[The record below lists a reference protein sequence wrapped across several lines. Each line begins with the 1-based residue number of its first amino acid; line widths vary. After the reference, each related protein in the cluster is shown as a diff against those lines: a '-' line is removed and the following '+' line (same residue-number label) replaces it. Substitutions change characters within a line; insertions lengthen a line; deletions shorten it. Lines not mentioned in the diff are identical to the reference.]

1 MYFHKDPTYLGWHQL
16 VNSSFGDELNFNNNN
31 YYEHLME
38 MKEKGENMNDS
49 HQ

>member
-1 MYFHKDPTYLGWHQL
+1 MYFHEESTYLGWHQL
-16 VNSSFGDELNFNNNN
+16 LNSSFGNELNFNNK

-49 HQ
+49 HR